1 MAMDL
6 TCLNI
11 NPPTPI
17 IPITANESNN
27 FTHSAYEPDS
37 GGIAQMISGL
47 ITGSAFSTNDFQSLL
62 KTVFDK
68 AIDSWTVSEITKTQ
82 PITSIIIYISIILG
96 LFFSLSMTFCG
107 ISCRKY
113 QV

>member
-1 MAMDL
+1 MDL

-11 NPPTPI
+11 NLSLPI
-17 IPITANESNN
+17 IPSTANESNN
-27 FTHSAYEPDS
+27 FNHPAYDPDS

-68 AIDSWTVSEITKTQ
+68 ATGSWSVSEIIKIK
-82 PITSIIIYISIILG
+82 PVTSIIIYASVVLG

-107 ISCRKY
+107 TSCRKY
-113 QV
+113 RV